1 MMEVSTMKWQA
12 SVLSMVVA
20 LVVGACGGSEAP
32 ADRARGDSTTNQAN
46 TNGTGLVLNSVTGLT
61 LPLIGKLGDVNINQA
76 VVTNFALVENTVGQ
90 IVGLQADGVLQLTGG
105 VLGTN
110 VVTQNFTTT
119 VSVTSSGP
127 GQCNLV
133 SIDLGQIAIDTL
145 AANVDVPAATLTGQ
159 GSGAVG
165 SLLCNL
171 GNLLSG
177 LTSGTGG
184 TAGLGGIV
192 NALNNLI

>member
-1 MMEVSTMKWQA
+1 MI
-12 SVLSMVVA
+12 VVTFA
-20 LVVGACGGSEAP
+20 RAP
-32 ADRARGDSTTNQAN
+32 RCPLRGTVD
-46 TNGTGLVLNSVTGLT
+46 
-61 LPLIGKLGDVNINQA
+61 IDQA
-76 VVTNFALVENTVGQ
+76 VITNFAVIESTVGQ
-90 IVGLQADGVLQLTGG
+90 IVGVQADGVLQLTAGL
-105 VLGTN
+105 LGSN
-110 VVTQNFTTT
+110 VVTQDFSTT

-133 SIDLGQIAIDTL
+133 TIDLGPLNIDALGIATI
-145 AANVDVPAATLTGQ
+145 DVPAATLTGK

-177 LTSGTGG
+177 VTGTISSGVGG
-184 TAGLGGIV
+184 LV